1 MIKKFFH
8 TMSTFFCFLFVFVVV
23 LKYFNIINSPLFFT
37 LVLLIIVLGM
47 LFSVLS
53 KKEAFIAYIYI
64 VFIILIFVSFRN
76 S

>member
-8 TMSTFFCFLFVFVVV
+8 TISTLFCFLFVFVVV

-37 LVLLIIVLGM
+37 LVLSIIVLGM

-53 KKEAFIAYIYI
+53 KKETFIPFYIS
-64 VFIILIFVSFRN
+64 ILSL
-76 S
+76 